1 MLFVSSRG
9 WRLRVQDILAAIT
22 GIQRFVAGK
31 TLEDVEAD
39 EIIVRAVLYNFV
51 VIGEASRK
59 IPVELQSRF
68 PEVPWRLMNDMR
80 NVVTHEYF
88 QVDIQRVWA
97 TIQDD
102 LPLLVPQLQELLEQ
116 QMEE

>member
-1 MLFVSSRG
+1 MLSVSSRD
-9 WRLRVQDILAAIT
+9 WRLRVQDILAAIV

-39 EIIVRAVLYNFV
+39 EIIARAVLYNFV
-51 VIGEASRK
+51 VIGEASRN
-59 IPVELQSRF
+59 IPVDLQSCF
-68 PEVPWRLMNDMR
+68 PEIPWRLMNDMR
-80 NVVTHEYF
+80 NVVAHEYF
-88 QVDIQRVWA
+88 QVDIRRVWV

-102 LPLLVPQLQELLEQ
+102 LPLLVPQLQELLKQ